1 MMKYH
6 IRSIGMQAELF
17 MTMAIDHNSGALHP
31 RTNPGF
37 KRQILKKDC
46 DDIEISIRRTIM
58 GLYERERCMKYTQEI
73 KLERTILDAHELN
86 NRPIYRPTHRSII
99 KSIIRSI
106 IRPIHIHGPGHIPSH
121 RFSSAY
127 RFSQYELGPAHIFLH
142 RFSHRFLYTFSHNG
156 SEPEHFI
163 RNILGKRSS
172 LYYRHYVIGNI
183 IVIYIRYIRNYFR
196 TRYMKLLPGVLGLCL
211 GTEPEYPQHFVRNI
225 LGNGINNFVYDI
237 NLEVGPG
244 IIGTKIFRLKIV
256 TNKNGQNSDENFL
269 GVIIIWIL
277 WLIVVL
283 AVYFYSLGFKKQSY
297 QENIIR
303 PIIIQFQCNIYSN
316 NGSSYQEVYVDVFL
330 LRLSG
335 LYLGRRLEG
344 QEQIM
349 GNICGDI
356 ILTEARDMER
366 INGIIKDLII
376 LGGEL
381 NKLTPGGPT
390 QEELNGA

>member
-237 NLEVGPG
+237 NLEVGPD
-244 IIGTKIFRLKIV
+244 IIVTKIEEIRELVAGCLYGSKVLFSDSILSIQNVREYLTFRLKIV

-269 GVIIIWIL
+269 GVIIIWKF
-277 WLIVVL
+277 WLIVIL
-283 AVYFYSLGFKKQSY
+283 IVYFYTVDCERRKY
-297 QENIIR
+297 QEEVTFADYILCYRCAVGLLIG
-303 PIIIQFQCNIYSN
+303 ILSI
-316 NGSSYQEVYVDVFL
+316 GS
-330 LRLSG
+330 
-335 LYLGRRLEG
+335 
-344 QEQIM
+344 
-349 GNICGDI
+349 
-356 ILTEARDMER
+356 
-366 INGIIKDLII
+366 IK
-376 LGGEL
+376 
-381 NKLTPGGPT
+381 
-390 QEELNGA
+390 